1 LPKQNPSPQGEK
13 YGYFPSENPKNFVF
27 RRAIN
32 DRPYI
37 PRPKKEY
44 FDSLRATTGRPY
56 DLFFHRACVKQWN
69 LKTVCGKI
77 YGSTP
82 LLS

>member
-1 LPKQNPSPQGEK
+1 MP
-13 YGYFPSENPKNFVF
+13 
-27 RRAIN
+27 
-32 DRPYI
+32 RPYD
-37 PRPKKEY
+37 Y
-44 FDSLRATTGRPY
+44 FFDTLRATTGRPY